1 MRWLKRF
8 AILLAVLAVLYG
20 AFVGSLF
27 AAMKSSPAA
36 FSRFMAI
43 MPPVLFP
50 VLPFRPLWFSAR
62 EGVLRPGDAAPDFS
76 LEGFDRASRAAL
88 SEFRGKQPVVLV
100 FGSYT

>member
-1 MRWLKRF
+1 MRWLKRI
-8 AILLAVLAVLYG
+8 AIVFAVLAVLYG

-27 AAMKSSPAA
+27 AAMKGSPAS
-36 FSRFMAI
+36 FNRFMAR

-50 VLPFRPLWFSAR
+50 ILPFRTLWFSAR

-76 LEGFDRASRAAL
+76 LEGFDRASRATL
-88 SEFRGKQPVVLV
+88 SEFSGKQPVVLV